1 MSQFSVEEL
10 AKLYLIA
17 MASVVGEEEKAAF
30 TGVQLGT
37 LRRFSSKLSDLPA
50 LIEAI
55 SMAADLPEMTRQVL
69 ISKLSNFCESYD
81 EYTCVPYKSLTKPL
95 GLPPTP
101 AVIRIDPRN
110 PAVATFVTHAV
121 VMQLLK
127 RPASKPTYIVID
139 EFHRIMPKVSVEDP
153 VMEAVVAGRHAN
165 YFIWIS
171 TQSPRHLR
179 RDVLAV
185 FPTQVFFQLREDV
198 DVAASL
204 LSVPPEAITSLRTGE
219 WLAVTPVGR
228 RRWE

>member
-1 MSQFSVEEL
+1 MSGKTTFTKEALRRLGSFYVIDVTTHGEYTDLAPVVEGTVSLSQFSVEEL

-30 TGVQLGT
+30 TGVQLGA

-101 AVIRIDPRN
+101 AVIHIDPRN
-110 PAVATFVTHAV
+110 PAVAAFVTHAV
-121 VMQLLK
+121 VINSSNAQ
-127 RPASKPTYIVID
+127 RP
-139 EFHRIMPKVSVEDP
+139 
-153 VMEAVVAGRHAN
+153 
-165 YFIWIS
+165 
-171 TQSPRHLR
+171 
-179 RDVLAV
+179 
-185 FPTQVFFQLREDV
+185 
-198 DVAASL
+198 
-204 LSVPPEAITSLRTGE
+204 SLRT
-219 WLAVTPVGR
+219 
-228 RRWE
+228 